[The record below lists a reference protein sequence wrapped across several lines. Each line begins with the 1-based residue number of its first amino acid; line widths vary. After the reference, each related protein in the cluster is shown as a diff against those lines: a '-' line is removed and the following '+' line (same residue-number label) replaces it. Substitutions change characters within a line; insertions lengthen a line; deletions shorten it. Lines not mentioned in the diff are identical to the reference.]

1 MCVFVRKKSI
11 KSFLTSNCCFRLK
24 HESSESGKKYAQIK
38 HFYKQ
43 NNSNQFLTNMLMDL
57 DVREQQGIDFF
68 QVTVLWIMDWCF
80 DLTLKNILMI
90 NVFIINPA
98 FHFTRHVNWCT
109 GVVCITCRLLWCVY
123 QLFGFWRHPF
133 TAEDPLVSKWS
144 NAKFPQICF
153 DEETNSSI

>member
-43 NNSNQFLTNMLMDL
+43 KQFKS
-57 DVREQQGIDFF
+57 
-68 QVTVLWIMDWCF
+68 VLNKYVSGLFPSDSVIMNYGLVFWF
-80 DLTLKNILMI
+80 DPKNILMI
-90 NVFIINPA
+90 NVFIINTA

-144 NAKFPQICF
+144 IAKFPQICF